1 MECASVSHSFFSP
14 FVRCFSVAR
23 SPIRSILC
31 LPFILIS
38 RSSLPSFSRASSTRR
53 GNGGRR
59 KKGGREDSLLCIR
72 RQWHGPPHS
81 SYLHSFNATWGLW
94 NVHQPRGLRR
104 AGPTVPLI
112 PVPRMIV
119 RWHSSLLQ
127 TLSLFRG
134 KLSQSSI
141 QIRLD
146 TSSRTCRVNLDISSF
161 YRSILGIRRSDL
173 VFISASISRLHTTA
187 KTNNISF
194 IAKMPTKIRV

>member
-1 MECASVSHSFFSP
+1 MRLGFPFLLLSLRLSLRSLFLCCALTDPFGTVSP
-14 FVRCFSVAR
+14 FYSHLSLVSSVLL
-23 SPIRSILC
+23 SNC
-31 LPFILIS
+31 
-38 RSSLPSFSRASSTRR
+38 STRR
-53 GNGGRR
+53 GNEGRR

-94 NVHQPRGLRR
+94 NVQQPRGLRR

-112 PVPRMIV
+112 PIPRMIV

-146 TSSRTCRVNLDISSF
+146 TSRTCRVNLDISFLLSLNSWNTEI
-161 YRSILGIRRSDL
+161 RLG
-173 VFISASISRLHTTA
+173 FHSRKHFAFTYNS
-187 KTNNISF
+187 KNE
-194 IAKMPTKIRV
+194 

>member
-1 MECASVSHSFFSP
+1 MECASVSHSFFSPFVSP

-38 RSSLPSFSRASSTRR
+38 RSSLPSFSGTARQEGGTKEEERR
-53 GNGGRR
+53 G
-59 KKGGREDSLLCIR
+59 GGREDSLLCIR

-94 NVHQPRGLRR
+94 NVQQPRGLRR

-112 PVPRMIV
+112 PIARMIV

-146 TSSRTCRVNLDISSF
+146 TSRT
-161 YRSILGIRRSDL
+161 
-173 VFISASISRLHTTA
+173 
-187 KTNNISF
+187 
-194 IAKMPTKIRV
+194 